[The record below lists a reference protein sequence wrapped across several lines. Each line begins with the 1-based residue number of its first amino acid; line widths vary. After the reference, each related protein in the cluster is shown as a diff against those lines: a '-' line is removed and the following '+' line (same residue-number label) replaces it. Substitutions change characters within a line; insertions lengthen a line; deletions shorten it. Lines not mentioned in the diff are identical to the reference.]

1 MNVIAFSI
9 KISKQMPFIL
19 KRGTVIKSRHTF
31 QANDFTKNKCVRF
44 YCKLQ
49 NRYTNIKNKDKNI

>member
-31 QANDFTKNKCVRF
+31 QANDFTKINVLGFIVNYKTDT
-44 YCKLQ
+44 L
-49 NRYTNIKNKDKNI
+49 I